1 MTDSIHRHPQ
11 GAYGN
16 GHRSEADVWFA
27 EFVRLL
33 ERHQGLLGQLDALS
47 HRQRSLIDADDAE
60 GLLLVLR
67 DRQSLIDTLL
77 GEQAMVDR
85 MREDW
90 RKVEGALPESCVAA
104 VRERLEAIAALHD
117 AISSRDE
124 EDQASLRRRRDQ
136 VASELADLGVS
147 RRALGAYGGPP
158 APSPRFQ
165 DRKG

>member
-11 GAYGN
+11 GAFGN

-33 ERHQGLLGQLDALS
+33 ERHRGLLGQIDALS

-60 GLLLVLR
+60 GLLQVLR
-67 DRQSLIDTLL
+67 DRQSLIDALL
-77 GEQAMVDR
+77 GEQTMVDR

-90 RKVEGALPESCVAA
+90 RRVESSLPEECVET
-104 VRERLEAIAALHD
+104 VRERLESIASLHD
-117 AISSRDE
+117 AISQRDE
-124 EDQASLRRRRDQ
+124 QDQASLRRRRDQ

-158 APSPRFQ
+158 APAPKFQ
-165 DRKG
+165 DREG